1 VNKKCITLQQYGLL
15 LCPDN
20 LKYMRKVL
28 GLSNISKTQFFQV
41 FYKDILTAL
50 AVFFFVHPENIFPK
64 IIPKPKINQ

>member
-1 VNKKCITLQQYGLL
+1 
-15 LCPDN
+15 
-20 LKYMRKVL
+20 MRKVL